1 MALMNHLVIDYYS
14 SLKELKSIKANKPK
28 IMPKTISISPNTI
41 KRPAI
46 VMEIGKIGYKILT
59 NNAKTKIAPNNW
71 AKRFKTGTL
80 TNDATTNKPEKI
92 REAFMLRTTIIQPVT
107 PKSMPVV
114 HAKIKPKKMKNGN
127 NAIEITSKIFLTLLG
142 NLSPKTT
149 PTIPIP
155 IK

>member
-1 MALMNHLVIDYYS
+1 MALILINAINYS
-14 SLKELKSIKANKPK
+14 SLKELKSMKANKPK
-28 IMPKTISISPNTI
+28 IMPKTISISPNKT

-46 VMEIGKIGYKILT
+46 FAEIGKIGYKILT

-80 TNDATTNKPEKI
+80 TNDATTNNPEKMM
-92 REAFMLRTTIIQPVT
+92 EAFMLRTTIIQPVT

-114 HAKIKPKKMKNGN
+114 QAKTKPKKIKNGN
-127 NAIEITSKIFLTLLG
+127 NAIEMTSKIFLTLFD